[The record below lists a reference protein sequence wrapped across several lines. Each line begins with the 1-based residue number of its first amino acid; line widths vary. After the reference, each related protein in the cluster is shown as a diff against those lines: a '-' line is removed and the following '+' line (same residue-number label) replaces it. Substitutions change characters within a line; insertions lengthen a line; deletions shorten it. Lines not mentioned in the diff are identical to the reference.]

1 MDRLDKQIM
10 AAKKQ
15 YAPSKDF
22 TKSTMRK
29 ISNNSAKQSN
39 FNWLKT
45 FTLSGVAL
53 VAIFVVGFTFLYK
66 DTNNSQ
72 KPSDTVATNT
82 NPTTSPQTATQTLT
96 SAQTT
101 ANEINTDLAQLD
113 KEVSGYTVSYPD
125 SALDNLNQ

>member
-10 AAKKQ
+10 SAKKQ
-15 YAPSKDF
+15 YTPSKDF

-29 ISNNSAKQSN
+29 ISNNSTKQSN
-39 FNWLKT
+39 FNWLNT

-53 VAIFVVGFTFLYK
+53 VAVFVVGFTFLHN

-82 NPTTSPQTATQTLT
+82 NPTTSPQTTKQTLS
-96 SAQTT
+96 SAQL
-101 ANEINTDLAQLD
+101 AASEINTDLAQLD
-113 KEVSGYTVSYPD
+113 KEVSGYTVSYSD

>member
-29 ISNNSAKQSN
+29 ISNNSVKQSN
-39 FNWLKT
+39 FNWFKT
-45 FTLSGVAL
+45 FALSGLSLIAVL
-53 VAIFVVGFTFLYK
+53 VVGFTFLHNN
-66 DTNNSQ
+66 TNNPQ
-72 KPSDTVATNT
+72 KPTDAVATNT
-82 NPTTSPQTATQTLT
+82 NSATSPQTATQTLS
-96 SAQTT
+96 SAQL
-101 ANEINTDLAQLD
+101 AASEINTDLAQLD
-113 KEVSGYTVSYPD
+113 KEVNGYTVSYSD

>member
-15 YAPSKDF
+15 YAPNKDF

-29 ISNNSAKQSN
+29 ISNNSVKQSN
-39 FNWLKT
+39 FNWFKT
-45 FTLSGVAL
+45 FALSGLSLIAVL
-53 VAIFVVGFTFLYK
+53 VVGFTFLHNN
-66 DTNNSQ
+66 TNNPQ
-72 KPSDTVATNT
+72 KPTDAVATNT
-82 NPTTSPQTATQTLT
+82 NSATSPQTATQTLT

-125 SALDNLNQ
+125 SALDNLIQ

>member
-15 YAPSKDF
+15 YAPSKDS

-53 VAIFVVGFTFLYK
+53 VAIFVVGFTFLHK

-82 NPTTSPQTATQTLT
+82 NTATSPQIATQT

-113 KEVSGYTVSYPD
+113 KEVGGYTVSYSD

>member
-53 VAIFVVGFTFLYK
+53 VAVFVVGFTFLHN

-72 KPSDTVATNT
+72 KPSDVATNT
-82 NPTTSPQTATQTLT
+82 NPTTSPQTTTQTLS
-96 SAQTT
+96 SAQL
-101 ANEINTDLAQLD
+101 AASEINTDLAQLD
-113 KEVSGYTVSYPD
+113 REVSGYVVSYSD

>member
-10 AAKKQ
+10 SAKKQ
-15 YAPSKDF
+15 YTPSKDF

-29 ISNNSAKQSN
+29 ISNNSTKQSN
-39 FNWLKT
+39 FNWFKT

-53 VAIFVVGFTFLYK
+53 VAVFVVGFTFLHN

-72 KPSDTVATNT
+72 KPSDVATNT
-82 NPTTSPQTATQTLT
+82 NPTTSPQTTTQTLS
-96 SAQTT
+96 SAQL
-101 ANEINTDLAQLD
+101 AASEINTDLAQLD
-113 KEVSGYTVSYPD
+113 KEVNGYTVSYSD